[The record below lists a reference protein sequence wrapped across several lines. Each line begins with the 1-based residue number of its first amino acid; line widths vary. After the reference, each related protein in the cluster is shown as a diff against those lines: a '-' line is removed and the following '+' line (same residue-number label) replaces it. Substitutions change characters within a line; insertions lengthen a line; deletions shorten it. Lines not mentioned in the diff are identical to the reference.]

1 MFAAEGQPESGSTAL
16 FDRAVEKAVI
26 DAIIESVRAGLSGVC
41 VMRGDAGMG
50 KTRLLQYAADSATD
64 LRHIWVVGVEAE
76 AELGYAA
83 LHRLL
88 RPFLALRDR
97 LPPPQRDALGVA
109 FGLRA
114 TGPADRFLV
123 GLACLSLLADVATDR
138 GLLCLIDDA
147 HWIDRESLEALT
159 FIGRRLSA
167 DKIGLLF
174 GVREEEVSP
183 GTFDGLPGLDIGG
196 LPHDAALKLLYARVD
211 APVAADVARRLVT
224 ETSGCPLALTELA
237 TELTADQLRGGD
249 LVSEPLPIGRRLEA
263 HFLRRV
269 RSLPSEAQM
278 FLLVA
283 SAEASADPSL
293 VRRAAA
299 HLGAGL
305 DAEDTVVVT
314 GLLSVHPSV
323 VFRHPLIRSAVYAGA
338 TAKERRA
345 AHEALAGFI
354 DRDTDPDRRAQ
365 HLALAA
371 SGTDED
377 LARELERAAVR
388 AASRGGHS
396 AESSFLVQAAQLTPD
411 AQGRAARLLR
421 AAAAALA
428 SGAVHRAETLLQQAR
443 SSLHDPLFQAEA
455 IRLEGRLLALPTEL
469 AKPSLAPALLLAA
482 ARAFDP
488 LDPKLARECLLE
500 AMDAAFVSLR
510 STVGTT
516 IEEIA
521 QEALARRL
529 PTSGQATLEDYLLD
543 GASALFMS
551 SYAEAI
557 PVLRK
562 AAEIL
567 RRGTVRREGIAKWLS
582 FGLVMAHE
590 MWDDETFMMWARHVE
605 RGARS
610 NGALVAL
617 QQALVGSAKHETR
630 SGRFAAA
637 EGFYDEAVEVA
648 RAAGSDSAVAEMLK
662 VDLYAWRG
670 DSSRTRSAASVLR
683 EAGSLYGAGLVVCL
697 ADMALATLALG
708 QGDYTEALAAAQ
720 RLDSLPGWTCQG
732 LHVVVEAAVRAGH
745 RDVALRNLETLTE
758 RTQATSTDWALG
770 QLARSRA
777 LVADDDTA
785 EPLYQ
790 EAIARLGNTTV
801 ATELAQSHLVYGEW
815 MRRQKRRTDAR
826 THLGRAYE
834 MFESMGADAFA
845 ERTRRELAA
854 TGQKVTRQSARAGID
869 LTPQEAQVAR
879 LAAAGATKPEIA
891 AKMFIT
897 THTVDYHLR
906 KVYRKLGIS
915 SRRQLRAWSRGND

>member
-1 MFAAEGQPESGSTAL
+1 M
-16 FDRAVEKAVI
+16 
-26 DAIIESVRAGLSGVC
+26 
-41 VMRGDAGMG
+41 
-50 KTRLLQYAADSATD
+50 
-64 LRHIWVVGVEAE
+64 
-76 AELGYAA
+76 
-83 LHRLL
+83 
-88 RPFLALRDR
+88 
-97 LPPPQRDALGVA
+97 
-109 FGLRA
+109 
-114 TGPADRFLV
+114 
-123 GLACLSLLADVATDR
+123 
-138 GLLCLIDDA
+138 
-147 HWIDRESLEALT
+147 
-159 FIGRRLSA
+159 
-167 DKIGLLF
+167 
-174 GVREEEVSP
+174 
-183 GTFDGLPGLDIGG
+183 
-196 LPHDAALKLLYARVD
+196 
-211 APVAADVARRLVT
+211 
-224 ETSGCPLALTELA
+224 
-237 TELTADQLRGGD
+237 
-249 LVSEPLPIGRRLEA
+249 
-263 HFLRRV
+263 
-269 RSLPSEAQM
+269 
-278 FLLVA
+278 
-283 SAEASADPSL
+283 
-293 VRRAAA
+293 
-299 HLGAGL
+299 
-305 DAEDTVVVT
+305 
-314 GLLSVHPSV
+314 
-323 VFRHPLIRSAVYAGA
+323 
-338 TAKERRA
+338 
-345 AHEALAGFI
+345 
-354 DRDTDPDRRAQ
+354 
-365 HLALAA
+365 
-371 SGTDED
+371 
-377 LARELERAAVR
+377 
-388 AASRGGHS
+388 
-396 AESSFLVQAAQLTPD
+396 
-411 AQGRAARLLR
+411 
-421 AAAAALA
+421 
-428 SGAVHRAETLLQQAR
+428 
-443 SSLHDPLFQAEA
+443 
-455 IRLEGRLLALPTEL
+455 PTEL
-469 AKPSLAPALLLAA
+469 AKPSVAPALLLAA

-529 PTSGQATLEDYLLD
+529 PTSGRATVEDYLLD

-551 SYAEAI
+551 SYAEAV

-567 RRGTVRREGIAKWLS
+567 RRGTVSREDIAKWLS
-582 FGLVMAHE
+582 FGLTMAHE
-590 MWDDETFMMWARHVE
+590 MWDDKTFMMWARRVE
-605 RGARS
+605 SGARN

-648 RAAGSDSAVAEMLK
+648 RAAGSESAVAEMLK

-670 DSSRTRSAASVLR
+670 DSSRTRSAASALR
-683 EAGSLYGAGLVVCL
+683 EAGSVCHGAGLVVCM

-708 QGDYTEALAAAQ
+708 QGDYTEALVAAQ

-745 RDVALRNLETLTE
+745 RDIALRNLETLTK

-845 ERTRRELAA
+845 ERAQRELAA
-854 TGQKVTRQSARAGID
+854 TGGKVTRHSARAGID

-879 LAAAGATKPEIA
+879 LAAAGATNPEIA
-891 AKMFIT
+891 AEMFIT
-897 THTVDYHLR
+897 RHTVDYHLR